1 MSRRRRRH
9 PLSPAAA
16 PLDDDDLL
24 SEILLRLPPQPSSL
38 PRASLVCRRWRLLV
52 SDPRFARR
60 FRIHHRRNPPLLG
73 FFDEGFR
80 DISFVPTLEP
90 HNRVP
95 PGRFSLKFD
104 GGGRFVPLGCRHGLV
119 LVYHAFWKQIL
130 VWDPVTTD
138 QHRIAVPPGFAS
150 DKGFILIT
158 AAVLR
163 ASGDVHFQVALAVV
177 DREHRRALA
186 CVYSSETGE
195 WSDIIWTPLPSEAS
209 AGNLFFTE
217 RPAVLVGHSLYW
229 LLVGNMIGFLE
240 FDLKRQSLTMI
251 RIPVDLFTKGTFDI
265 CAMRA
270 EDGGLG
276 FLFLLHTD
284 HSIQLWKR
292 RTECHG
298 AASWVLGRTIELD
311 KLIPLN
317 LVDKWPFMILGFA
330 EDNNVVFLWTSG
342 VFFMIHLGSLQFKQ
356 LSEAEDN
363 NVVFLWTSGVFFMI
377 HLGSLQFKQLSEAEF
392 IFYCHPFESVYT
404 AARRWAAIG
413 LL

>member
-1 MSRRRRRH
+1 MSSNVPRPRCLCCKKGHKERMLVGCNADWAIEDRCRW
-9 PLSPAAA
+9 LSG
-16 PLDDDDLL
+16 
-24 SEILLRLPPQPSSL
+24 
-38 PRASLVCRRWRLLV
+38 
-52 SDPRFARR
+52 RFLYVIWNAWKE
-60 FRIHHRRNPPLLG
+60 RNPKIFNETRRTYIEVANLAPK
-73 FFDEGFR
+73 
-80 DISFVPTLEP
+80 DIQKHELAFGV
-90 HNRVP
+90 H
-95 PGRFSLKFD
+95 G
-104 GGGRFVPLGCRHGLV
+104 HGLAMANMV
-119 LVYHAFWKQIL
+119 IEFLSNFKIRIL

-163 ASGDVHFQVALAVV
+163 ASVDVHFQVALAVV